1 MKLARIPFL
10 ILTLAVLSL
19 VACSNGQDPTGVDP
33 AAQNVVLDLNH
44 SVTGTDSQGV
54 LINGYLVRFDG
65 RTVDE
70 AGTTFSYTVTNTG
83 EEPDLTHFI
92 LEIPGCVDDPVSY
105 YPEDGVC
112 IHEDELTEIYGL
124 DWQLCVSCGDEVGC
138 HYSVTYPGVVP
149 LGEVS
154 SAVRTSCGSGVGV
167 VPGPGCGY
175 EISGRVFMDAD
186 QNGLLDSDESGI
198 SNVVV
203 ELLDATGN
211 VQTMTT
217 DETGAYAFQENQGDY
232 TIRINT
238 DGTLYPDSF
247 NAQLGQTFDP
257 TTPLMVEVT
266 VGPDS
271 PDHNFGFHPQT
282 QELIYELET
291 GEIQTTGLSVKYWK
305 KTLKKAL
312 QMKGPTRDY
321 GLETLIGYVDDIR
334 GLFIEDPFAFADGVE
349 GVQQAFEI
357 LKGHSKEP
365 VDVLLRELLATE
377 LNQVSH
383 QGLLHKLDLQLT
395 LISWGESIVAREW
408 ASQAPADDAITPT
421 GTKLG
426 NLVDVVT
433 LFELMNTGGGGSA
446 DE

>member
-1 MKLARIPFL
+1 
-10 ILTLAVLSL
+10 
-19 VACSNGQDPTGVDP
+19 
-33 AAQNVVLDLNH
+33 
-44 SVTGTDSQGV
+44 
-54 LINGYLVRFDG
+54 
-65 RTVDE
+65 
-70 AGTTFSYTVTNTG
+70 
-83 EEPDLTHFI
+83 
-92 LEIPGCVDDPVSY
+92 
-105 YPEDGVC
+105 
-112 IHEDELTEIYGL
+112 
-124 DWQLCVSCGDEVGC
+124 
-138 HYSVTYPGVVP
+138 
-149 LGEVS
+149 
-154 SAVRTSCGSGVGV
+154 
-167 VPGPGCGY
+167 
-175 EISGRVFMDAD
+175 VFTDAD
-186 QNGLLDSDESGI
+186 QNGLVDSDESGI

-232 TIRINT
+232 TIYINT

-291 GEIQTTGLSVKYWK
+291 GEIQTTGLPVKYWK
-305 KTLKKAL
+305 KTLKRAL
-312 QMKGPTRDY
+312 QMRGPTRDY
-321 GLETLIGYVDDIR
+321 GLETLIGYVHDIR

-349 GVQQAFEI
+349 GVQQALEI

-377 LNQVSH
+377 FNQVSH
-383 QGLLHKLDLQLT
+383 QGLVGKPGLQLT
-395 LISWGESIVAREW
+395 LISWGESLVAQAWAAAEPAQGDTIVPFGAAAGGYLADAR
-408 ASQAPADDAITPT
+408 
-421 GTKLG
+421 
-426 NLVDVVT
+426 T
-433 LFELMNTGGGGSA
+433 LFELMNTGGGGSV